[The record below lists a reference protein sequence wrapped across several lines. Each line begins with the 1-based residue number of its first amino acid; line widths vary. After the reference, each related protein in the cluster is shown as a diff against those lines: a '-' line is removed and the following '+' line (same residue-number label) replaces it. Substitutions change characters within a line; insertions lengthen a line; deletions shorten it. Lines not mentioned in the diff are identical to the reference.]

1 MPGAT
6 GQQKYI
12 KYFSSQDRV
21 KTVLKSPQKE
31 SYIKAFD
38 VAMKGKS
45 VLNGI
50 QLQKGKE
57 IEYINEGE
65 YVFALRR
72 LPDFFTVV
80 LTSEP
85 SKYFFH
91 AVLPELLILLSL

>member
-57 IEYINEGE
+57 IEYIN
-65 YVFALRR
+65 
-72 LPDFFTVV
+72 
-80 LTSEP
+80 
-85 SKYFFH
+85 
-91 AVLPELLILLSL
+91 